1 MWLTLHFRN
10 IYLPAMHG
18 LTIVEAY
25 ELIVGNYSVV
35 SICNCESLYLDSSS
49 CKVEGR
55 DPVSGEMSIIWHLP
69 NTMYQGEVPE
79 ENGPIRRVKVGNI
92 LSFTKSYLKK
102 INK

>member
-1 MWLTLHFRN
+1 M
-10 IYLPAMHG
+10 
-18 LTIVEAY
+18 TIEEAY

-69 NTMYQGEVPE
+69 NTMYQGEVTE
-79 ENGPIRRVKVGNI
+79 ENGPHQKGQIR
-92 LSFTKSYLKK
+92 
-102 INK
+102 